1 MFLLLAEQTLEL
13 SWSDR
18 FVALGLLIAV
28 AGPIIGLLLKLSN
41 QQAEQNAQQAG
52 TNARLDSM
60 NVALGSHIAR
70 TDDRFDNYERR
81 LDHVEQ
87 KQIKHDIFW
96 ENLHDSDQRCQTAPD
111 NQP

>member
-1 MFLLLAEQTLEL
+1 MLLLADETLGL
-13 SWSDR
+13 SWGDR
-18 FVALGLLIAV
+18 LAALGLLVIV
-28 AGPIIGLLLKLSN
+28 AGPIIGLLFKLSN
-41 QQAEQNAQQAG
+41 QQAEQTSQQAG

-87 KQIKHDIFW
+87 KQVKHDYFW
-96 ENLHDSDQRCQTAPD
+96 ENLRGSDQRCQTSSD
-111 NQP
+111 NQS